1 MKKIKGIEAIEYK
14 KNHPNPSTV
23 ELNKYND
30 PTEEERFDLSVEEAE
45 EIAREDAGLLYVEID
60 D

>member
-14 KNHPNPSTV
+14 KNHPNV

-30 PTEEERFDLSVEEAE
+30 PTEEERFDLSVEDAE

>member
-1 MKKIKGIEAIEYK
+1 MKKLTGIKAIEYK
-14 KNHPNPSTV
+14 RLHPEV

-30 PTEEERFDLSVEEAE
+30 PTEEERFDLSVEDAE
-45 EIAREDAGLLYVEID
+45 EIARDDAGLLYVEID